1 MREEGC
7 GLVKVPVRPYF
18 SGDFFPAMKCMK
30 DSGLSLPVIT
40 LKTIYKF
47 LLQEILTT
55 ETQEPIPLKAETAPP
70 TANWKQT
77 WSMVR
82 QRGLSPELTTFN
94 FKLLHRILPTSMI
107 LNIILPNSYSKCNR
121 CNLEIDE
128 SLEHALVGCT
138 ANGGVGRALLSLV

>member
-40 LKTIYKF
+40 LNTIYKF
-47 LLQEILTT
+47 LLQEILMTV
-55 ETQEPIPLKAETAPP
+55 TQEPIPLKSETAPP

-94 FKLLHRILPTSMI
+94 FKLLHRILPTS
-107 LNIILPNSYSKCNR
+107 NSYSKCNR

-128 SLEHALVGCT
+128 SLEHALVG
-138 ANGGVGRALLSLV
+138 